1 MYRRARKRRRAV
13 GQVAPL
19 LEAAQAQLAYL
30 QEVEWNLEANLGADA
45 NAEALREI
53 QVCSPASVHRC
64 DYSSGGRSSLAHSRA
79 VCCLAHACNQLIC

>member
-1 MYRRARKRRRAV
+1 M

-45 NAEALREI
+45 NTEALREI
-53 QVCSPASVHRC
+53 QVCSPLLRADPSTALQADQILHRA
-64 DYSSGGRSSLAHSRA
+64 GQLAAWRM
-79 VCCLAHACNQLIC
+79 HAIN